1 MTVVAALAVVMLV
14 PNALR
19 LERAL
24 PSVAAAIWLASLF
37 LRALFVTLAAVSLL
51 DLLPGTSPF
60 NALAAICWNTTIP
73 FFSSHLGVSGAR
85 LVQAAM
91 VLPLVLLAA
100 WALTRAR
107 QIARAHRSMR
117 RTLSSNSLGEGPGGS
132 VIVGGTDVIVAAAG
146 LVRPEIVLS
155 TGALTIL
162 DDEELDAGIAHERG
176 HIARSH
182 RWWLALAEVCG
193 SVARLVPGTKLAMK
207 QFCFHLERDA
217 DQWAVAR
224 TRNPLALASAIC
236 KTGSASLGGA
246 ALALNGTAAEDRVDQ
261 LLAPAA
267 EMRMNAFAQKLA
279 TTLAMA
285 LVVGATVIAS
295 AVPSATASGVKHLE
309 AHSSATHCPL

>member
-1 MTVVAALAVVMLV
+1 MTVVAALAIAMLV

-60 NALAAICWNTTIP
+60 NAIAAICWNTTIP

-91 VLPLVLLAA
+91 VLPLVMLAA
-100 WALTRAR
+100 WALTRAG
-107 QIARAHRSMR
+107 QITRSHRSVR
-117 RTLSSNSLGEGPGGS
+117 RTLSSNSLGAGPAGS

-146 LVRPEIVLS
+146 LMRPEIVLS

-193 SVARLVPGTKLAMK
+193 SVTRLVPGTKHAMK
-207 QFCFHLERDA
+207 QFRFHLERDA

-279 TTLAMA
+279 TTFAMV
-285 LVVGATVIAS
+285 LVVGATAIAS
-295 AVPSATASGVKHLE
+295 AVPSAAASGVKHLE
-309 AHSSATHCPL
+309 AHSSVTHCPL